1 MILFVEVDE
10 PVDGPGGGGD
20 ALREETV
27 SAHRRGDGGARGR

>member
-10 PVDGPGGGGD
+10 PVDGPGGGD

-27 SAHRRGDGGARGR
+27 PAHRRGDGGARGR